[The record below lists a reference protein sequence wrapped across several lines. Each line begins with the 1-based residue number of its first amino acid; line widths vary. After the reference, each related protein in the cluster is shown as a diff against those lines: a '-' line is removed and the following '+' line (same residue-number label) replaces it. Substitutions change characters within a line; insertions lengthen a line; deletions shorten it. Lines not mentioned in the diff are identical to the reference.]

1 MIPNKAAAEREPEAV
16 NFFTHPPERAKTR
29 LFPRGLCWGFSGGE
43 NAAREGAPLGAPGV
57 WTGEI

>member
-29 LFPRGLCWGFSGGE
+29 LFPRGLC
-43 NAAREGAPLGAPGV
+43 
-57 WTGEI
+57 